1 MSTDDAVP
9 TDEAVGTDAP
19 DAPAPGAPAAA
30 PAGRRDRIRRAAT
43 IGAALLLLFALV
55 VPNQLARIS
64 PWSFLRIPVEGLIVG
79 ALVLTLP
86 PRLRRPVAIVFGVF
100 LGLLTVVKFVDMGFY
115 ETLDR
120 PFDPVLDWILL
131 GDAVDFVRRSYGG
144 ARAGGAGG
152 GPPGPGVRRGGRLW
166 PRAPRPAPPPP
177 RPPRRPAP
185 P

>member
-144 ARAGGAGG
+144 GGAGG
-152 GPPGPGVRRGGRLW
+152 APGAARRRGGGRGGGRGGCR
-166 PRAPRPAPPPP
+166 PRGG
-177 RPPRRPAP
+177 RPPAAP
-185 P
+185 